1 MEGGS
6 GACGVRKL
14 RVVMQEKVKGAGIF
28 TKEEKLL
35 GNRDM
40 HILIHVKSC
49 HLGGELDLLY
59 FIYIYIYIYFAVLG
73 LCCCMGFS
81 LAAVS
86 RGYFI
91 VVFELLIVVASLVM
105 EHRL

>member
-14 RVVMQEKVKGAGIF
+14 RVVIQEKVKGAGIF

-40 HILIHVKSC
+40 HILIYVKSC
-49 HLGGELDLLY
+49 HMGGELDLLY
-59 FIYIYIYIYFAVLG
+59 FIYIYIFFFAVLG

-91 VVFELLIVVASLVM
+91 VVFELLIVVASLAM

>member
-14 RVVMQEKVKGAGIF
+14 RVVSQEKVKGAGIF

-35 GNRDM
+35 GNRDK
-40 HILIHVKSC
+40 HILIYVKSC
-49 HLGGELDLLY
+49 HMGGELDLLY
-59 FIYIYIYIYFAVLG
+59 FLFIYIYFAVLG

-86 RGYFI
+86 RGCFI